1 MQPGARHS
9 PVPDGDPACAPGGP
23 SGVPCPEVGQSLQ
36 ILQSQRPLYPLPRS
50 GAHRRVLSPQH
61 PPFPVPWGGPRG
73 REGCCWFGCAVG
85 RSRAATRPLGWGCLE
100 GEGVFF
106 FLTNS
111 QKFGGVQKKKK
122 PFLQH
127 GGKRVIDLALKA
139 QGSPFPAGAGP
150 ILPGHRQPHAGDGSS
165 WPPLPGARPLFPA
178 AFSSR
183 DKTHLC
189 WP

>member
-1 MQPGARHS
+1 MRSWCPQRCALPRGGTISPNPPEPAAPLPPAPFGGTQEGPVPAAS
-9 PVPDGDPACAPGGP
+9 PVPCAMGGSPGQGGMLLVWLRRGKVAR
-23 SGVPCPEVGQSLQ
+23 SHASLG
-36 ILQSQRPLYPLPRS
+36 L
-50 GAHRRVLSPQH
+50 GM
-61 PPFPVPWGGPRG
+61 PRG
-73 REGCCWFGCAVG
+73 GG
-85 RSRAATRPLGWGCLE
+85 RL
-100 GEGVFF
+100 FF

-111 QKFGGVQKKKK
+111 QKFGDVQRKNK